1 MKLQAEATCQLS
13 NAVDRMARN
22 EERQTKLM
30 ELIFK
35 LLSKVKLHNFIIFL

>member
-13 NAVDRMARN
+13 NAIDKMANN

-30 ELIFK
+30 ELIYELINK
-35 LLSKVKLHNFIIFL
+35 FLYEENTQ